1 MTKDE
6 IVIVLANNCV
16 WHFPSHTVRFRFR
29 FSAKADVKSLNWLNN
44 AGLLAYLLDVKRSR
58 KWKKDFVC
66 QTETEEE
73 EEEVKR
79 FKKIKIIIYS

>member
-1 MTKDE
+1 MQ
-6 IVIVLANNCV
+6 
-16 WHFPSHTVRFRFR
+16 
-29 FSAKADVKSLNWLNN
+29 

-58 KWKKDFVC
+58 KWNKKDFVC
-66 QTETEEE
+66 QTETETEE

>member
-1 MTKDE
+1 MQAC
-6 IVIVLANNCV
+6 L
-16 WHFPSHTVRFRFR
+16 PS
-29 FSAKADVKSLNWLNN
+29 
-44 AGLLAYLLDVKRSR
+44 YLLDVKRSR

-66 QTETEEE
+66 QTETETEE

>member
-1 MTKDE
+1 VCGTS
-6 IVIVLANNCV
+6 L
-16 WHFPSHTVRFRFR
+16 PSHTVRFR

-58 KWKKDFVC
+58 KWKKDSVC
-66 QTETEEE
+66 KTETETE

>member
-1 MTKDE
+1 VCGTS
-6 IVIVLANNCV
+6 L
-16 WHFPSHTVRFRFR
+16 PSHTVRFRFR

-58 KWKKDFVC
+58 KWKNDFVC
-66 QTETEEE
+66 QTETETEEE

-79 FKKIKIIIYS
+79 LKKIKIIIYS